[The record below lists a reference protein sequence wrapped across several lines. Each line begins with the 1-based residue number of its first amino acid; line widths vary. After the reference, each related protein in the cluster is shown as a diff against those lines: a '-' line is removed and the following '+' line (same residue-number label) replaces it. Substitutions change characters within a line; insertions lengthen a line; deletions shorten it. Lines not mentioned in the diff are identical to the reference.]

1 MATRWLVKA
10 MNERDL
16 LKRLDET
23 DRFFVRRYEGYLD
36 QVMSRAEQIMSS
48 ARHMQQIVQL
58 PFPMAGELGR
68 MLTQHAEDVLA
79 TGQAHASILV
89 EDLHRRF
96 SPVKL
101 AEWQPWFL
109 RNVQLASPVV
119 IRPETFW
126 LEPAAAIEALSAR
139 ENLLANDVEGELWT
153 DVKKIMLEHLQGA
166 SRKETIAAMTALAQV
181 NIRRA
186 ELITTT
192 EGTYVYNR
200 GRLAGFHDATVDYVR
215 FSAVMD
221 MRTSPQCRSRHGKV
235 MRMDSPELTN
245 NIPPLHGRC
254 RSVLSPLFSA
264 YQPEYLTEEALDWSK
279 VTPLPKGWKVA

>member
-1 MATRWLVKA
+1 MATRWQVKA

-36 QVMSRAEQIMSS
+36 QVMARAEQIMSS
-48 ARHMQQIVQL
+48 VRHMQQIVQM

-96 SPVKL
+96 ARRKL

-109 RNVQLASPVV
+109 RKLASPIV
-119 IRPETFW
+119 IDPERFW

-139 ENLLANDVEGELWT
+139 ENMLANDVEGELWT
-153 DVKKIMLEHLQGA
+153 EVKRILLEHLQGA
-166 SRKETIAAMTALAQV
+166 SRKETVAALAALAQV
-181 NIRRA
+181 NVRRA

-192 EGTYVYNR
+192 ETTYAYNR
-200 GRLAGFHDATVDYVR
+200 GRLAGFYDAGVDYVR

-235 MRMDSPELTN
+235 MRMDSPELAN

-264 YQPEYLTEEALDWSK
+264 YQPEYLTAETLDWSK
-279 VTPLPKGWKVA
+279 VTPLPKGWKTAK